1 MTIKGRLAVKITLAC
16 NTRTS
21 GCVCHSEEHLFCHS
35 EMHHSFVIPRSPF
48 FVIVWST
55 ILLSFRGAPFFVILR
70 SASDEESLVHKK
82 RDPSLRSG

>member
-21 GCVCHSEEHLFCHS
+21 GCVCHSEAHLFCHS

-48 FVIVWST
+48 FVIV
-55 ILLSFRGAPFFVILR
+55 R